1 MSVVSAYGQRFKVLS
16 PLAWGKGAGPQQN
29 MAFALSGVT
38 L

>member
-1 MSVVSAYGQRFKVLS
+1 MSVVSASVQRFKTLS
-16 PLAWGKGAGPQQN
+16 QLAWGKGAGPQQN